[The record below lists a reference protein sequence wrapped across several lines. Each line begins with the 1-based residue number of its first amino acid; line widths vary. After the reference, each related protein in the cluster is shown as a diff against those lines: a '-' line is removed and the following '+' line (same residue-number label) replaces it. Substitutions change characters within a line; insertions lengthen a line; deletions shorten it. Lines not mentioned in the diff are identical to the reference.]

1 MKNSLIGFGA
11 LVLVVVVFIAIER
24 DKRAKAAAAAKKK
37 EQEAATRTSGG
48 TVTAATTTTT
58 APATIDRNKV
68 LKRGDTGAE
77 VRELQSKLNADRAS
91 LASRYPQFLSTHG
104 GTGNWVLL
112 TVDGS
117 FGAATENALK
127 RATLMAGREFAQ
139 ASLSAYQAVSNYHA
153 A

>member
-11 LVLVVVVFIAIER
+11 LVLIVVIFIAIER
-24 DKRAKAAAAAKKK
+24 DKRARAAAEAKKK

-48 TVTAATTTTT
+48 TVTAATTTT

-77 VRELQSKLNADRAS
+77 VRELQTRLNADRAS
-91 LASRYPQFLSTHG
+91 LASRYPLFLQTHG
-104 GTGNWVLL
+104 GAGNWVQLA
-112 TVDGS
+112 VDGN
-117 FGAATENALK
+117 FGPATEGALK
-127 RATLMAGREFAQ
+127 RATLLAGREFTQ
-139 ASLSAYQAVSNYHA
+139 ASLNAYQSVSNYHA

>member
-11 LVLVVVVFIAIER
+11 LVLVVVIFIAIER

-48 TVTAATTTTT
+48 GTVAATTTTT
-58 APATIDRNKV
+58 TPATIDRNKV

-77 VRELQSKLNADRAS
+77 VRELQTKLNADRAS
-91 LASRYPQFLSTHG
+91 LASRYPLFIQTHG
-104 GTGNWVLL
+104 TAWPML
-112 TVDGS
+112 TVDGN

-139 ASLSAYQAVSNYHA
+139 TSLNAYQAVSNYHA